1 MPQTL
6 KAALWRIVYVI
17 IVVIVLLIVWDP
29 FLALIGV
36 TIPGNILALLKAV
49 LGIIA
54 LLYVVFGPDTSGP
67 F

>member
-1 MPQTL
+1 MPLRL

-17 IVVIVLLIVWDP
+17 IVIIVLLMVWDP

-36 TIPGNILALLKAV
+36 TIPGNLFALLKAV

-54 LLYVVFGPDTSGP
+54 LLYVVFGPDSPVP